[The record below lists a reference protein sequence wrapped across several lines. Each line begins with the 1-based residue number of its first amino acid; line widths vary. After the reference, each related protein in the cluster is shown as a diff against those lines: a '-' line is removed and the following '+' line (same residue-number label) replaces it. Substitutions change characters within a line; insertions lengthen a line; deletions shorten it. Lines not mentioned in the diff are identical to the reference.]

1 MAQNIVSISHEAQQ
15 MGDIDPYTKA
25 KIFGLNADTISRA
38 GMVIVIGM
46 IFVGLNWAVID
57 LVTWAFRE
65 DLQLL
70 RAETLKPADR
80 VITTNVFMS
89 LIGATVVQVGVAT
102 ISIVS
107 YLFPKSSS
115 NSGGA

>member
-1 MAQNIVSISHEAQQ
+1 MAQNAQTISIADEAEK
-15 MGDIDPYTKA
+15 MGGIDPLTKA

-38 GMVIVIGM
+38 GMVVVIGM

-65 DLQLL
+65 DLVLL
-70 RAETLKPADR
+70 RAKTLTPADR

-115 NSGGA
+115 GA